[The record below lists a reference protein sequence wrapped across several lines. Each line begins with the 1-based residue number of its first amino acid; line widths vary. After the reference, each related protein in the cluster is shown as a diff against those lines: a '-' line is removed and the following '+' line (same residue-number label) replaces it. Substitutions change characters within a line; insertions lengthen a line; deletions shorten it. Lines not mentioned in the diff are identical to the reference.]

1 MYYENRPMIW
11 SYDFMYIKI
20 PKYVLCESQ
29 RIYGYKCTMKIF
41 YYEYLFVYRTQFLT
55 VLFISNNRVA
65 TYQTHASK
73 DGNTHGFHTHV
84 FNKEIK

>member
-1 MYYENRPMIW
+1 
-11 SYDFMYIKI
+11 
-20 PKYVLCESQ
+20 
-29 RIYGYKCTMKIF
+29 MKIY
-41 YYEYLFVYRTQFLT
+41 YYEYLFVITYRTQFLT

>member
-1 MYYENRPMIW
+1 M
-11 SYDFMYIKI
+11 
-20 PKYVLCESQ
+20 Q
-29 RIYGYKCTMKIF
+29 RIYGCKCTMKIY
-41 YYEYLFVYRTQFLT
+41 YYEYIFLINSVRTQFLT